1 MTDSAPFELTPAQL
15 ASFRTQGW
23 LVLRGVIPPA
33 QLAALQDWTA
43 ELEDWAELDG
53 PGLHHFEETATG
65 PRIARSEDFI
75 PYHAGL
81 KAFIA
86 HGDILG
92 WVGQLLGEPAV
103 LYKEKINYKHAGGAG
118 FAPHQ
123 DATAYRFVDFHI
135 SAMVPLDPA
144 TPENGGLYFAPGHAR
159 GKLPESRGV
168 ILPEVA
174 ETLAWEPASVLPG
187 DVVLFGSYAPHKSG
201 TNESAAARR
210 AYYLTYNAA
219 SAGDLRDRYYADKK
233 AEFDKSGGSFD
244 GERARI
250 SVNDDFLGRPAER
263 PRGLRALPLSRLTG
277 LYAGPR
283 AQAFYDEAI
292 TELEHA
298 VRCAALARRDGADD
312 ATVAAALLHDVGHLI
327 IGDYFPI
334 EQTLPKDWKHE
345 NVGARYLARW
355 FGPEVTEPVRLHVPA
370 KRYLVARDSAYAAS
384 LSPSSLRSLGVQGG
398 PMSDA
403 ECAAF
408 ESLTG
413 FASAVAVRRWD
424 DEGKDPAMVVPPFG
438 DYHAMLEA
446 LIRTRS

>member
-1 MTDSAPFELTPAQL
+1 MSSRATPELTPAQL
-15 ASFRTQGW
+15 ATFRENGW
-23 LVLRGVIPPA
+23 LVLRNVIPPA
-33 QLAALQDWTA
+33 QLAELQGWTE

-53 PGLHHFEETATG
+53 PGLHHFEATEGG

-75 PYHAGL
+75 PHHAGL

-92 WVGQLLGEPAV
+92 WVGQLIGEPAV
-103 LYKEKINYKHAGGAG
+103 LYKEKINYKQAGGAG

-144 TPENGGLYFAPGHAR
+144 TPESGGLYFAPGIAR
-159 GKLPESRGV
+159 GKLPETRGV
-168 ILPEVA
+168 IHPEVA
-174 ETLAWEPASVLPG
+174 DALAWEAASVYPG
-187 DVVLFGSYAPHKSG
+187 DVVLFDSYAPHKSG
-201 TNESAAARR
+201 TNTSAAPRR

-219 SAGDLRDRYYADKK
+219 SAGNLRDQYYADKK
-233 AEFDKSGGSFD
+233 AEFAQSGGHFD

-263 PRGLRALPLSRLTG
+263 PKGGRVLPITRLFE

-283 AQAFYDEAI
+283 ASAFYDESI

-298 VRCAALARRDGADD
+298 VQCAALARRDGADN
-312 ATVAAALLHDVGHLI
+312 ATVAAALLHDVGHLL

-334 EQTLPKDWKHE
+334 EQRLAKDWKHE
-345 NVGARYLARW
+345 NVGARYLSRW
-355 FGPEVTEPVRLHVPA
+355 YGPEVTEAVRLHVPA
-370 KRYLVARDSAYAAS
+370 KRYLVTRDSAYAAA
-384 LSPSSLRSLGVQGG
+384 LSPSSSRSLEVQGG
-398 PMSDA
+398 PMTEA

-408 ESLTG
+408 ESLPG
-413 FASAVAVRRWD
+413 FQAAVAVRRWD
-424 DEGKDPAMVVPPFG
+424 DEGKDPAIVVPHFA
-438 DYHAMLEA
+438 DYHAMLTT
-446 LIRTRS
+446 LVRTA